1 MKRRGIDEKNIIVFV
16 LLNILCIL
24 WRSQLEAITNVNLF
38 VNFLVNNVSEISM
51 TEAERMVS
59 KIGLVW

>member
-1 MKRRGIDEKNIIVFV
+1 MFV
-16 LLNILCIL
+16 LLNILIL
-24 WRSQLEAITNVNLF
+24 RRSQLEAITNVNLF

-59 KIGLVW
+59 KIGLV

>member
-16 LLNILCIL
+16 LLNILIL
-24 WRSQLEAITNVNLF
+24 RRSHLEENTNVNLF